1 MVSRAVFPNR
11 YSPLAQNLRALMLV
25 VEELP
30 SQAGAEDLRGK
41 EADRLLLTW
50 EQRRWARG
58 RFSTAKGREI
68 ALALPTG
75 TRLEPGHTVCVET
88 DWYLTIEA
96 VPEPLLAIYPR
107 NREEAIRIAFEVG
120 NRHLPLALE
129 ADSLMV
135 PDDPAMVRLL
145 DRTGVPWEKRLAVF
159 NPIPQL
165 SRHEH

>member
-1 MVSRAVFPNR
+1 MPH
-11 YSPLAQNLRALMLV
+11 LGGCGLMLV
-25 VEELP
+25 VEHLP
-30 SQAGAEDLRGK
+30 GPVAADELRGK

-129 ADSLMV
+129 ADTVMV
-135 PDDPAMVRLL
+135 PDDAAMVQWL
-145 DRTGVPWEKRLAVF
+145 DRSGVPWERRLAAF
-159 NPIPQL
+159 NPIAKM

>member
-1 MVSRAVFPNR
+1 
-11 YSPLAQNLRALMLV
+11 MLV

-30 SQAGAEDLRGK
+30 NDVAAEDLRGK
-41 EADRLLLTW
+41 EVDKLLLTW

-58 RFSTAKGREI
+58 RFATAKGREI

-75 TRLEPGHTVCVET
+75 TRLEPGHTVCVEA

-96 VPEPLLAIYPR
+96 VPEPLLAIRPR

-129 ADSLMV
+129 ADTVMV
-135 PDDPAMVRLL
+135 PDDAAIVRLL
-145 DRTGVPWEKRLAVF
+145 ERTGVPWERRLAAF
-159 NPIPQL
+159 NPIPKF

>member
-1 MVSRAVFPNR
+1 MPH
-11 YSPLAQNLRALMLV
+11 LGGCGLMLV
-25 VEELP
+25 VEHLP
-30 SQAGAEDLRGK
+30 GPVAADELRGK

-58 RFSTAKGREI
+58 RFATAKGREI

-75 TRLEPGHTVCVET
+75 TTLEPGHTLCVGA
-88 DWYLTIEA
+88 DWYLKVEA
-96 VPEPLLAIYPR
+96 VLEPLLAICPR